1 MPFIYSELRI
11 LPPASINKTF
21 NFSFLSQ
28 IFLLQILLKI
38 LRYYLKAISPIP
50 IFHKLCCLSCFQGAK
65 KSTSFSSCEKNDY
78 CQLLHVFF
86 HFYHYNLPCK
96 FYNSGLFTKKYQRV
110 NIQFKTSQS
119 EIIIMHDENC

>member
-65 KSTSFSSCEKNDY
+65 KSTYFSSCEKMIIVSY
-78 CQLLHVFF
+78 C
-86 HFYHYNLPCK
+86 
-96 FYNSGLFTKKYQRV
+96 
-110 NIQFKTSQS
+110 TSFS
-119 EIIIMHDENC
+119 IFIIIIYHVSSITVVYLPKNTKELTFSLKQASLKSS